1 MASSPRHYAE
11 QLLEEFRRLAREERS
26 PGAFLDL
33 AEQTIREAVAFEL
46 NWLAEFLAERAKREG
61 PQQPKKPAVRPA
73 PAEQLRGGSPSLPP
87 APPAPPAS

>member
-11 QLLEEFRRLAREERS
+11 KLFHEFTRLSREERS
-26 PGAFLDL
+26 PAAFLDL

-61 PQQPKKPAVRPA
+61 PQASPPADHRPA
-73 PAEQLRGGSPSLPP
+73 PKQLRKPPPSLPG
-87 APPAPPAS
+87 S

>member
-1 MASSPRHYAE
+1 MPSSPRHYAE

-61 PQQPKKPAVRPA
+61 PQANPPADHRPA
-73 PAEQLRGGSPSLPP
+73 PKQLRKQPPSLPG
-87 APPAPPAS
+87 S